1 MRFNKAQNLTMGNKI
16 FVPFKMKI
24 MFPFSS
30 YEIAIL
36 RLQITQKCDVLH
48 RKRILL
54 LYKVKPG
61 HKLKLHL
68 WRISSHDFC
77 KTLVR
82 HDLRIIANLQFV

>member
-1 MRFNKAQNLTMGNKI
+1 MSLNETQNLTIGNNI

-24 MFPFSS
+24 IFPFSS

-36 RLQITQKCDVLH
+36 KLQITQKYDVLH
-48 RKRILL
+48 KKRILL